1 MKRALIILGVVIAI
15 AIAPKTAAS
24 IAQTLTEAMI
34 AILTHLLE
42 GKRA

>member
-1 MKRALIILGVVIAI
+1 V
-15 AIAPKTAAS
+15 APKTAAS
-24 IAQTLTEAMI
+24 LAQTVTEGLI

>member
-1 MKRALIILGVVIAI
+1 LKRALIILGVLIAI

-24 IAQTLTEAMI
+24 IAQTLTEGLI
-34 AILTHLLE
+34 AILSHLLE